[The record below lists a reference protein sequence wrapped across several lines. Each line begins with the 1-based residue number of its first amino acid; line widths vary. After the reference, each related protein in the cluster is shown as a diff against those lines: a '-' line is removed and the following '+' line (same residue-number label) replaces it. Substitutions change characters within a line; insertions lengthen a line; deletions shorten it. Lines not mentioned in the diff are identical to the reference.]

1 MFNVG
6 YYFNICPSNNYSI
19 RITSMAL
26 KVIELKVGNWVD
38 YNGDFYQVTSISNS
52 GKVGISRKVES
63 GVVSLEAP
71 IGSLNGIKFTKE
83 ILYQLEGFKEK
94 EYQEKSNIYL
104 ISLLEDTGKPDSFNP
119 RENLIIDW
127 SICIKELEGS
137 WWVNIEDSTVTFETM
152 GEGEFYFLHDLQNI
166 VSSFIYQEIVWKNLK

>member
-1 MFNVG
+1 
-6 YYFNICPSNNYSI
+6 
-19 RITSMAL
+19 MAL
-26 KVIELKVGNWVD
+26 KLIELKIGNWVE
-38 YNGDFYQVTSISNS
+38 YSGDLYQVTSISNS
-52 GKVGISRKVES
+52 GKVGISRKIES
-63 GVVSLEAP
+63 GIVSLEASL
-71 IGSLNGIKFTKE
+71 GSLNGIKFSKE

-104 ISLLEDTGKPDSFNP
+104 VSLLENTGKPDSFNP
-119 RENLIIDW
+119 GKNLIIDW

-166 VSSFIYQEIVWKNLK
+166 VSSFIYREIVWKNSK